1 MKSRTLYWIEP
12 KKFIPQSFTPISISF
27 RSFRKEMKEKTLVPS
42 SKISITNKSLKRI
55 SENRKKKKC
64 TILITLSGRS
74 TTDALIRAG
83 NTSTLRPGRRSAPP
97 GRRTSVGSTAPTVLL
112 PVHFVPLPGARGRH
126 RLQHLLHAGES
137 RGADR
142 GRPRLPA

>member
-1 MKSRTLYWIEP
+1 MAVMHTL
-12 KKFIPQSFTPISISF
+12 SSSTPPSPEAGADVIVGQPGLAAAMGGLD
-27 RSFRKEMKEKTLVPS
+27 RSFVMVMVMVRS
-42 SKISITNKSLKRI
+42 
-55 SENRKKKKC
+55 
-64 TILITLSGRS
+64 LSGRS